1 MATGQGN
8 FQAGEI
14 QNIDIELDV
23 NAVVAAIMRNPT
35 AMAALV
41 DAVRNQMLK
50 DARQMGTLF
59 RQWGSNK

>member
-35 AMAALV
+35 AMAALA

>member
-1 MATGQGN
+1 MATGQSN

-35 AMAALV
+35 AMAALA

>member
-35 AMAALV
+35 AMAALA

-59 RQWGSNK
+59 RQWGGT

>member
-1 MATGQGN
+1 MATGQSN

-35 AMAALV
+35 AMAALA

-59 RQWGSNK
+59 RQWGSNN